1 MTHDIDSTALAEAME
16 QVIEHG
22 MEGLS
27 GALTILLNE
36 AMKIERSRAL
46 QASPWERTEQRLG
59 YANEYK
65 DKALDTRLGT
75 LQLSIPQVRGDVSFY
90 PSALERGLR
99 SERALLLAM
108 AEMYVKGVSTRKV
121 QDVLQKLCG
130 LEITAT
136 QVSRAC
142 EKLDQEIE
150 Q

>member
-36 AMKIERSRAL
+36 AMKIERSRVL

-59 YANEYK
+59 YANGYK
-65 DKALDTRLGT
+65 DKTLDTRLGR

-90 PSALERGLR
+90 PSALERAARFLNNDSTQPSITLQSLGRFLVDAAIPSR
-99 SERALLLAM
+99 SGGFSNA
-108 AEMYVKGVSTRKV
+108 SPF
-121 QDVLQKLCG
+121 LC
-130 LEITAT
+130 
-136 QVSRAC
+136 RR
-142 EKLDQEIE
+142 
-150 Q
+150 